1 MSGAPRDS
9 LPDADLR
16 AAEPSA
22 IVKLAAAVQGVTGL
36 LVALTGLQVIDVT
49 WRADWANWVPRLLIV
64 LGVGA
69 IGLAAMQ
76 YRARRWAAFASG
88 ANGIVV
94 ALAVLGWLFYTLT
107 SVLSCL
113 MYFTVPLSALSAL
126 LSLLAIGPILKTAAA
141 RQRLA
146 DAGLS
151 LGL

>member
-1 MSGAPRDS
+1 MSGSAQLPARFEDVEALEDFMTAPSPALVED
-9 LPDADLR
+9 
-16 AAEPSA
+16 
-22 IVKLAAAVQGVTGL
+22 LAALDG
-36 LVALTGLQVIDVT
+36 D
-49 WRADWANWVPRLLIV
+49 LIV